1 MDPSRGEVLLDGID
15 LRRIRQ
21 ASLRSSVVLVP
32 QEGFLFDDTLR
43 ANARYGKLDATDQE
57 IRASADELGLG
68 DWLDGLPQGL
78 DTRVGQRG
86 ESLSAGE
93 RQLVALLRAH
103 LADPDLLV
111 LDAATSAVAPQLA
124 MRRGRALA
132 RQSDL
137 EGQGVSGLVVL
148 A

>member
-86 ESLSAGE
+86 ESLDRKST
-93 RQLVALLRAH
+93 RLNSSH
-103 LADPDLLV
+103 
-111 LDAATSAVAPQLA
+111 
-124 MRRGRALA
+124 
-132 RQSDL
+132 
-137 EGQGVSGLVVL
+137 
-148 A
+148 